1 MHHSSIRDHLSKC
14 HPEKS
19 HNSCE
24 PGYVFN
30 SAAVPEPE
38 LSQAYEKN
46 SMKNFDL
53 IDSIHSDNPNM
64 FYHALPN
71 ETMNFNYLLRFV
83 SNQLN
88 VFLNFFCLL
97 LS

>member
-24 PGYVFN
+24 PGYIFN

-38 LSQAYEKN
+38 STHFEPSLSN
-46 SMKNFDL
+46 
-53 IDSIHSDNPNM
+53 
-64 FYHALPN
+64 
-71 ETMNFNYLLRFV
+71 
-83 SNQLN
+83 
-88 VFLNFFCLL
+88 
-97 LS
+97 